1 VAKKPTR
8 RRTTRAA
15 DRAAESRPAPAAPV
29 RAKRRLP
36 IAILIGA
43 VVVTAALAGALVY
56 WNRGAPWSAADRG
69 YAPNTVAYVDNQACA
84 TCHEPQTREWTGSH
98 HDLAMQH
105 ADARTVLADFND
117 ARFTHFGVTSRF
129 FKREGKFFVNTE
141 GADGKPADFEIKY
154 TFGVAP
160 LQQYLVEFPG
170 GRLQS
175 LTIAWDV
182 GKKRWF
188 ALYPGER
195 IAPDDPLHWTG
206 RYQNWNMMCGEC
218 HTTDFK
224 KGYDVKAD
232 AYQTA
237 WSGLNVG
244 CQACHGPGGDH
255 VAWANK
261 GKTGG
266 PSGLVVGFK
275 AADSRYEVDVCAT
288 CHSRRGRIAS
298 GEHPGRPL
306 YDTLRP
312 EPLRIGLYHPD
323 GQQLDEVY
331 EYGSFRQSRMYQRGV
346 RCSDC
351 HNPHSAKVRAEGNA
365 LCTQCHQPEANPR
378 FPTLAR
384 KLYDSP
390 AHHFHKADSPGA
402 RCVNC
407 HMPTKSYMIV
417 DPRRDHTLRPPRPDL
432 SLKIG
437 TPNACTGCH
446 RDRTAEWA
454 AAAVVKWYGPD
465 RSKSFDWALAVA
477 AGRAGSRDGAPALIA
492 AGGDKELPAIVRATA
507 LGLLRGYG
515 AQGSATMT
523 AALRD
528 DDPAVRLAAV
538 GAFDATP
545 PPERLPAVAPALNDP
560 ILAVRI
566 EAARVLA
573 GVPAERFDA
582 AQRKAFDAAVAEF
595 VDAQMAMA
603 DMPAS
608 HLSLA
613 VLYTSL
619 GKRDLAE
626 AEYLTALR
634 MDPYFGPARAN
645 LVSLYNATG
654 RNADAERVLREGI
667 KRTPNEGELHYS
679 LGLLLAEEKRLG
691 EAADALKNA
700 ARLLPQRAR
709 VRYNLGLA
717 LDRLSRDPE
726 AEAAL
731 LQAFQLDPR
740 DPDIVY
746 ATATFY
752 VRHGQFKRALPYAE
766 RLVEILPNEE
776 QPRQLLEGIRKRL
789 SS

>member
-1 VAKKPTR
+1 M
-8 RRTTRAA
+8 
-15 DRAAESRPAPAAPV
+15 
-29 RAKRRLP
+29 
-36 IAILIGA
+36 IGA
-43 VVVTAALAGALVY
+43 LVVTAVVAGTLVY
-56 WNRGAPWSAADRG
+56 RKSGAGPWSAGRG
-69 YAPNTVAYVDNQACA
+69 SSPSKVAYVDNQACG

-98 HDLAMQH
+98 HGLAMQH
-105 ADARTVLADFND
+105 ADAKTVLADFND
-117 ARFTHFGVTSRF
+117 ARFAQFGVTSRF
-129 FKREGKFFVNTE
+129 FKRDGKFFVNTE
-141 GADGKPADFEIKY
+141 SSDGKLADFEIKY

-188 ALYPGER
+188 SLYPGER
-195 IAPDDPLHWTG
+195 IALDDPLHWTG

-224 KGYDVKAD
+224 KGYDPKAD
-232 AYQTA
+232 TYQTT

-255 VAWANK
+255 VAWAKK
-261 GKTGG
+261 GSKGG
-266 PSGLVVGFK
+266 PSGLLVGFK
-275 AADSRYEVDVCAT
+275 AADSRYEVDACAT

-351 HNPHSAKVRAEGNA
+351 HNPHSGKIRAEGNA
-365 LCTQCHQPEANPR
+365 VCAQCHQPEANPR

-384 KLYDSP
+384 KVYDAP
-390 AHHFHKADSPGA
+390 AHHFHKVDSPGA

-432 SLKIG
+432 SVKIG
-437 TPNACTGCH
+437 TPNACAGCH

-454 AAAVVKWYGPD
+454 VAALAKWYGPE
-465 RSKSFDWALAVA
+465 RSKSFDWALVVA
-477 AGRAGSRDGAPALIA
+477 AGRARARDGAPALIA
-492 AGGDKELPAIVRATA
+492 AAGDRELPAIVRATA
-507 LGLLRGYG
+507 LGLLRAYG
-515 AQGSATMT
+515 PQGSGVMT

-528 DDPAVRLAAV
+528 GDPAVRVAAV
-538 GAFDATP
+538 GALEAVP
-545 PPERLPAVAPALNDP
+545 QPERLAAVAPALNDP
-560 ILAVRI
+560 IRAVRI

-595 VDAQMAMA
+595 IEAQMAMA

-608 HLSLA
+608 HLNLA
-613 VLYTSL
+613 VLYVSQ

-626 AEYLTALR
+626 SEYLTALR
-634 MDPYFGPARAN
+634 MDPYFVPARAN
-645 LVSLYNATG
+645 LVTLYNAMG
-654 RNADAERVLREGI
+654 RNADAEQILREGI
-667 KRTPNEGELHYS
+667 KRTPNEGDLHYS

-691 EAADALKNA
+691 EAADALKTA

-746 ATATFY
+746 AIATFY
-752 VRHGQFKRALPYAE
+752 VRHGQLKRALPYAE
-766 RLVEILPNEE
+766 RLVEILPSEA
-776 QPRQLLEGIRKRL
+776 QPRQLLEGIKKRL
-789 SS
+789 PS